1 MLWHRWQKF
10 CNNPILL
17 LLLFQQS
24 RIQEKTRKKIEK
36 RQKLSLTLVSG
47 SVHVFPHWI
56 WFSSLRFKQTHS
68 TQDVFMLYTTMF
80 LFPIDKS
87 NEQSIK
93 SYHRSPFKYT
103 KRPNK
108 GEKRKK
114 TEKQQLFPS
123 SILLVKDFIHLLVD
137 SFPFY
142 THYFVQFTLLH
153 FLKTSIELK
162 ELLLLLLLCQCL
174 RINVTIEQRQTYIGI
189 EFERIIEK
197 EIFVSHTLTCR
208 RQKLTEKCNFFL
220 SWCDNN
226 GTNS

>member
-1 MLWHRWQKF
+1 
-10 CNNPILL
+10 
-17 LLLFQQS
+17 
-24 RIQEKTRKKIEK
+24 
-36 RQKLSLTLVSG
+36 
-47 SVHVFPHWI
+47 
-56 WFSSLRFKQTHS
+56 
-68 TQDVFMLYTTMF
+68 MLYTTMF

-220 SWCDNN
+220 S
-226 GTNS
+226 